1 LEHRTSVKYLLFS
14 IFLVSSICL
23 TTTSHAATI
32 WDKRKKAVEGLVQ
45 PAQVQK
51 ETQVKKAGKTIP
63 EEVNLSDPADITIPD
78 QYGTIIERHKGTNGR
93 LIVHIQ
99 DAHANYEGQMNE
111 ADILKSLIKDY
122 GLSLILLEGK
132 VSDLNFNYI
141 RARAPLEERVN
152 EADKLL
158 KEGEIS
164 GVNYLNI
171 TTNYHMSIQGIED
184 KKLYD
189 ENTAA
194 LWEIDKFKVPAYKYV
209 NRLLAAADI
218 LKPHI
223 YNKDLLD
230 LDSKKKDYN
239 NEKIDLLE
247 YYGYLY
253 KKSKE
258 KNFPLYT
265 FPDFQ
270 NLIKASQLE
279 KKIDMAKV
287 REGKASDEEMKD
299 YNDYLD
305 ITKDLNIN
313 ALFKQ
318 EAMLESTLE
327 DISVTNPDQRKL
339 LRISKALVI
348 MRNFLRIKVV
358 PEEYK
363 YFLDHK
369 GDFGP
374 RFWSDFLKEKSQG
387 LNLSLDIP
395 GNDSI
400 ISDNLPKIERFYN
413 LASQR
418 DRVFI
423 KRVNVHI
430 GNEDVELAA
439 LVAGGFHTPTL
450 TKLLADNGYSYIV
463 VSPKVTTE
471 TDDNLYRSALKRE
484 WLPEIK

>member
-1 LEHRTSVKYLLFS
+1 MGHRTSVKYLLFS
-14 IFLVSSICL
+14 IFLVSSICV

-32 WDKRKKAVEGLVQ
+32 WDKRKKAAEDLIQ
-45 PAQVQK
+45 PAQAQK
-51 ETQVKKAGKTIP
+51 ETQVKKAAKKIP
-63 EEVNLSDPADITIPD
+63 EEVNLLDPADITIPD
-78 QYGTIIERHKGTNGR
+78 QYGTIIERHKGTNGK

-99 DAHANYEGQMNE
+99 DPHSNYEGQRNE
-111 ADILKSLIKDY
+111 ANILESLIKDY
-122 GLSLILLEGK
+122 NLDLILLEGK

-141 RARAPLEERVN
+141 RARAPLEERIK

-189 ENTAA
+189 ENRTA

-218 LKPHI
+218 LKPYI

-239 NEKIDLLE
+239 NEKIDLIE

-265 FPDFQ
+265 FPDLQ

-279 KKIDMAKV
+279 KKIDMVKV

-299 YNDYLD
+299 YNDYLE
-305 ITKDLNIN
+305 ITKGLNIN
-313 ALFKQ
+313 DLFKQ
-318 EAMLESTLE
+318 GAMLASTLE
-327 DISVTNPDQRKL
+327 DILATNPDQRKL
-339 LRISKALVI
+339 LRISKALFI
-348 MRNFLRIKVV
+348 MSNLLRIKVV

-369 GDFGP
+369 SDFDP
-374 RFWSDFLKEKSQG
+374 RSWSDFLKQKSQG

-395 GNDSI
+395 GNVSI
-400 ISDNLPKIERFYN
+400 INDNLSTIERFYGF
-413 LASQR
+413 ASQR
-418 DRVFI
+418 DRIFM
-423 KRVNVHI
+423 KRVNAHI
-430 GNEDVELAA
+430 SNENAELAA
-439 LVAGGFHTPTL
+439 LVAGGFHTPLL
-450 TKLLADNGYSYIV
+450 TRLLADNGYSYVV